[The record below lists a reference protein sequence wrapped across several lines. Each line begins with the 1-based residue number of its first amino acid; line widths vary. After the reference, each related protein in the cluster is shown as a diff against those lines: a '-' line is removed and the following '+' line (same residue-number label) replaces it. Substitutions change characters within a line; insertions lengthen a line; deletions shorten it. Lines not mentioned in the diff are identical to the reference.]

1 MMVFLRWSPLLT
13 CLRGRAAA
21 PGLAWSLALSAICWP
36 ALAQTSGA
44 LQAANPDTAAPA
56 VPLVLPPTGSAAPQ
70 ERPADLARAKEIWQR
85 ANERVAEFP
94 RGHVDLLRWEAK
106 NPGEAPPATS
116 GKAGPAPLDLAQ
128 ALRLSL
134 RHRPDL
140 FTHADMNSL
149 ETGAVQVAYVKHV
162 REVQRAWVDAVAA
175 RQRWRQMSE
184 LWDATRTGSE
194 LGRRMVVAGNWSQ
207 AKLMR
212 EQLTQASAWQ
222 TSVDAQGAALV
233 AQERLAQLLGLWDA
247 DSASQLG
254 ERLPASLP
262 AVPARPTPGA
272 GVSETTLESAV
283 LRSHPLLALQRTEAE
298 RDLAAVSPGRR
309 KVWNEAVDAS
319 LAALLDPEATPT
331 PPHMGNLSLLR
342 DHSLER
348 AIEAESALLRA
359 ASERRSMARQAW
371 ANLQARHASAVHAQA
386 VVAQLQS
393 ALEQETVLRYNGM
406 LQSSWDLLA
415 SARER
420 MQSLDAASQARRDF
434 WLAQADMQAL
444 LGGADYAGPDTSS
457 NAGAGAAKA
466 PAGH

>member
-1 MMVFLRWSPLLT
+1 MMVFRRLSPPST
-13 CLRGRAAA
+13 CLRGRIATPA
-21 PGLAWSLALSAICWP
+21 LAWSLALSAVCSP
-36 ALAQTSGA
+36 ALAQMAGA

-140 FTHADMNSL
+140 FTRADMNAL
-149 ETGAVQVAYVKHV
+149 DTGAVQVAYAKHV

-222 TSVDAQGAALV
+222 TSVDAQGAAMV

-262 AVPARPTPGA
+262 AVPPRPTPGA
-272 GVSETTLESAV
+272 GVSETTLESTV

-298 RDLAAVSPGRR
+298 RDLAAANPGRR
-309 KVWNEAVDAS
+309 KAWNDVVDTS
-319 LAALLDPEATPT
+319 LAALPDPGTSST
-331 PPHMGNLSLLR
+331 PPHIGNLSLLR
-342 DHSLER
+342 DHPLER

-371 ANLQARHASAVHAQA
+371 AALQARHASAVHAQN

-393 ALEQETVLRYNGM
+393 ALEQETLLRYNGM